1 MKQQISR
8 LSPHQNGKVFAILM
22 ALSSL
27 VIAIPFMLIA
37 SAFGPQNSSPSFV
50 YILVFPI
57 MYLLIGYISVAA
69 GCAIYN
75 FFFKYIGGVEFE
87 ARGTDA

>member
-1 MKQQISR
+1 
-8 LSPHQNGKVFAILM
+8 M

-27 VIAIPFMLIA
+27 VIAVPLMLVA
-37 SAFGPQNSSPSFV
+37 SAFGTQESSPSFV
-50 YILVFPI
+50 FILVLPI
-57 MYLLIGYISVAA
+57 IYLFIGYISVAV